1 MKVKIKIGD
10 ETIDLTPPGNGV
22 TAIEI
27 PGRPCPLCREATL
40 IVSGRGHIVHEGAR
54 FAVAVSRCCRER
66 VGDLK
71 VEHETLFGHE
81 EDERVLMGRCRVY

>member
-10 ETIDLTPPGNGV
+10 ETINLAPPGNGAD
-22 TAIEI
+22 AIEI
-27 PGRPCPLCREATL
+27 PGRPCPLCRATPFV
-40 IVSGRGHIVHEGAR
+40 VSGRGHIVHEGAR